1 MDSEYDD
8 GEIEVE
14 IIHNGRGKDVYFSR
28 NNEWLRTEW
37 DVRKGELPAAI
48 LTQVNAAY
56 PSWKIDDAE
65 FMETPSGE
73 WVVIEL
79 EKGESEVKIRITADG
94 VIL

>member
-1 MDSEYDD
+1 M
-8 GEIEVE
+8 E
-14 IIHNGRGKDVYFSR
+14 IINNGRGKDVYFSR

-37 DVRKGELPAAI
+37 DVRKSELPAAV

-56 PSWKIDDAE
+56 PSWK
-65 FMETPSGE
+65 METPSGE
-73 WVVIEL
+73 WFVIEL